1 MFILLPPTETI
12 FVERIRMFSHLSFS
26 SFSKTFKQQVVLDIV
41 QRHTNVGD
49 VIHHVNMSYMSTS
62 YM

>member
-12 FVERIRMFSHLSFS
+12 IFVERIHMFSHLSFS
-26 SFSKTFKQQVVLDIV
+26 SFSKTFKQQIVVLAVV
-41 QRHTNVGD
+41 QRHINVGD
-49 VIHHVNMSYMSTS
+49 VVHHISYMSTS